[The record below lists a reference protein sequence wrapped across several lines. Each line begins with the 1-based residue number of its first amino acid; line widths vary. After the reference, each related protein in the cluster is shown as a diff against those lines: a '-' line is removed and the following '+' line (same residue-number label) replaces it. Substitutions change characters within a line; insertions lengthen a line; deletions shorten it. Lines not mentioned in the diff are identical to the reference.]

1 MTVLPHL
8 WLGSNSPPT
17 PSSIQKF
24 TTVMLQVEEAR
35 IRDGVKYFV
44 NQTSLFSIMVDY
56 HRYFPFLLG
65 AQGYNTHE
73 NYASAL
79 QMLVTILYWH
89 CVCWNEQVADSHWAL
104 LWNTGVKG
112 SPSSY
117 FALETE
123 QPTGCSVPGSSFGDM
138 KVHIDVSSLVLLS
151 WDWAKL
157 QTLPSLPALSTPFC
171 YEAFHGL
178 WGLPGQPVVARG
190 DSCPTAVSCLCIAGK
205 NWGEGKG

>member
-1 MTVLPHL
+1 
-8 WLGSNSPPT
+8 
-17 PSSIQKF
+17 
-24 TTVMLQVEEAR
+24 MLQVEEAR

-44 NQTSLFSIMVDY
+44 NQTSHFSIMVDY
-56 HRYFPFLLG
+56 HSYFPFLLG

-79 QMLVTILYWH
+79 QMVVTILYWH
-89 CVCWNEQVADSHWAL
+89 YVCWNEQVADSHWAL

-138 KVHIDVSSLVLLS
+138 KVHIDISSLVLLS

-178 WGLPGQPVVARG
+178 WGLPGQLWRHEE
-190 DSCPTAVSCLCIAGK
+190 TAVPQQYAVFALLGK
-205 NWGEGKG
+205 TGEREKANPFPI